1 MSDYCNVCDTSRPTG
16 GTNHLVLNKGELW
29 IEFCKECGESESLT
43 NPETNET
50 LTIRA
55 LFDRSEKD
63 SEGEA

>member
-1 MSDYCNVCDTSRPTG
+1 M
-16 GTNHLVLNKGELW
+16 VLNKGELW